1 MTTTTTINFTGQ
13 PHGSI
18 AQIAY
23 IVPDI
28 EAAMRSY
35 VARLNVGPSFVA
47 GPFVPQK
54 GVYRGTPITPRL
66 TLALAYSGTTMIELI
81 QQHDDGPSVF
91 AETVKKRG
99 YGFHHFG
106 LAVREFDAELAAYL
120 GKGYKSPFRIPRPW
134 ECASLTWTLRRSC
147 PEWWN
152 SSKATRPSR
161 ISSHRSLG
169 HRSSGTA
176 RTLCGACSSHTVP
189 CSCVRANWEPFSYF
203 QDRNRCTAS
212 TASRFSSSTR

>member
-35 VARLNVGPSFVA
+35 VARLNVGPWFVA

-106 LAVREFDAELAAYL
+106 LAVREFDAEVAAYL
-120 GKGYKSPFRIPRPW
+120 GKGYEIAFSATAPMGMRVAYMDTEKELPGMVELIEGNQAFEDFFTPIFR
-134 ECASLTWTLRRSC
+134 ASIVWDGKDAVRR
-147 PEWWN
+147 
-152 SSKATRPSR
+152 
-161 ISSHRSLG
+161 L
-169 HRSSGTA
+169 
-176 RTLCGACSSHTVP
+176 
-189 CSCVRANWEPFSYF
+189 
-203 QDRNRCTAS
+203 
-212 TASRFSSSTR
+212 